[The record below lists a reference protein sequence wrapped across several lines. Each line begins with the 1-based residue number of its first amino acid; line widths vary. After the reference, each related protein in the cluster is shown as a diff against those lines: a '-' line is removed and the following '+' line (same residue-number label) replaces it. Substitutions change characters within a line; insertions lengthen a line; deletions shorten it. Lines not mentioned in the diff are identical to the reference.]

1 LLIDS
6 TPPANTQSAA
16 PVWTIIAAVITA

>member
-1 LLIDS
+1 LLVDS